1 VSCFARV
8 ENVPETLATCD
19 SEATKILAHRDVLGL
34 EQMLNR
40 SDGILTDVC
49 IAGMLACKNSQPTA
63 ALGTQTMGQA
73 LTVRA

>member
-8 ENVPETLATCD
+8 ENVPKTLATYD
-19 SEATKILAHRDVLGL
+19 SEATTILAHCDVLGV

-40 SDGILTDVC
+40 SDGVVTDVC
-49 IAGMLACKNSQPTA
+49 IAGMRARKNSQPTA
-63 ALGTQTMGQA
+63 ALGTQTMGRA